1 MKNYRKILA
10 GILAT
15 SMVFGS
21 STAVFAA
28 GQSGQ
33 TKGSG
38 KVEGQA
44 KQEVFSVVLP
54 TESEYSG
61 VFDYVLDPMG
71 LINGAEGNKF
81 DSNKYDFTPNTTV
94 FFYNGYDTSTPPKM
108 KYSNKSDE
116 LTVVNKSSMPIDLT
130 VSLKASKV
138 DGITLT
144 NATPTGSDTSL
155 YLALE
160 GQKYTKDVSGAETAD
175 AAGPDTKAV
184 NSNGVAALSVNL
196 AGITATGSGEKAF
209 IVQWNPIRNG
219 YEYVE
224 NTDAKAPS
232 KTTTL
237 YKFKVT
243 GECNADPSADWLDIL
258 QAGDTPELEIVW
270 SIEDPTGA
278 QIDSLNQTTKTIEMS
293 GFTSEQTYKSI
304 TVSDGTETH
313 NLAGTLAA
321 GSAGWDETT
330 QEGSLTFTYDDGWK
344 AWMKDKLVTITLN
357 LTDGSS
363 RTITFVGE

>member
-1 MKNYRKILA
+1 MKNYKKILA

-54 TESEYSG
+54 TESDYSG

-71 LINGAEGNKF
+71 LINNAEGDKF
-81 DSNKYDFTPNTTV
+81 DPAKYDFSANTTV
-94 FFYNGYDTSTPPKM
+94 FFYNGYDTSTPAKM

-160 GQKYTKDVSGAETAD
+160 GQKYTKDVSGTETAD
-175 AAGPDTKAV
+175 AAGLDTKAV

-196 AGITATGSGEKAF
+196 AGITATGTGEKAF
-209 IVQWNPIRNG
+209 IIQWNPIRNG

-224 NTDAKAPS
+224 NTDAAAPT

-258 QAGDTPELEIVW
+258 QAGDTPELEIIW

-278 QIDSLNQTTKTIEMS
+278 KIALDQTNKKITMS
-293 GFTSEQTYKSI
+293 GMTTEQTFASLTISDETGTYEI
-304 TVSDGTETH
+304 TGECDYTGWDTET
-313 NLAGTLAA
+313 A
-321 GSAGWDETT
+321 S
-330 QEGSLTFTYDDGWK
+330 GSLVLTYDEDCK
-344 AWMKDKLVTITLN
+344 NFMKDKLVTITLN
-357 LTDGSS
+357 LSDGSS
-363 RTITFVGE
+363 RSVTTIGQ